1 MHIAEYFYTLV
12 QRGDPVH
19 VFGRKPANVTS
30 STPLGSSQPA
40 PAPEPIP
47 TPPPSSGCPALA
59 TQE

>member
-1 MHIAEYFYTLV
+1 MHIAEYFHTLV

-47 TPPPSSGCPALA
+47 TPPP
-59 TQE
+59 Q